1 MFNNG
6 IDFDILRNHCTSE
19 TVKTFMGIDSKQIL
33 IDIQKNISDIPTS
46 FPTIIKNRLEIMGY
60 IDTIDKKYA
69 GYCVATDLNVE
80 YSPKIKLYALANGNT
95 IPVKVSKKLY
105 KENPIFRGDIESDEK
120 EWWIS
125 EYQICTEIE

>member
-1 MFNNG
+1 
-6 IDFDILRNHCTSE
+6 
-19 TVKTFMGIDSKQIL
+19 MGIDSKQIL

-105 KENPIFRGDIESDEK
+105 KENPIFRGDIVKVTNQYKKPKMKKVDGEWVESDEK